1 MKLAMILKSAGLG
14 GGDQHGGDMHGH
26 MVDENAPDYP
36 TNTQTSNDALQYAG
50 GLNKP
55 KADIAGDGQSTVPVV
70 ATRPHNDDDLRR
82 MMDMAGLAE
91 AAKPDFLD
99 LDKEAKKDVDEEKTE
114 EGNLF
119 TKGLEDD
126 DVKIGD
132 KIPGTNAI
140 KKKDIDESIFALTNQ
155 WQAYKG

>member
-1 MKLAMILKSAGLG
+1 
-14 GGDQHGGDMHGH
+14 

-70 ATRPHNDDDLRR
+70 ATRPHNDDDDLRR
-82 MMDMAGLAE
+82 MMEMAGIR
-91 AAKPDFLD
+91 
-99 LDKEAKKDVDEEKTE
+99 EAKKAVDEEKTE

>member
-1 MKLAMILKSAGLG
+1 MG
-14 GGDQHGGDMHGH
+14 GEDQHGGDMHGH

-70 ATRPHNDDDLRR
+70 ATRPHNDDDDLRR
-82 MMDMAGLAE
+82 MMEMAGIR
-91 AAKPDFLD
+91 
-99 LDKEAKKDVDEEKTE
+99 EAKKAVDEEKTE